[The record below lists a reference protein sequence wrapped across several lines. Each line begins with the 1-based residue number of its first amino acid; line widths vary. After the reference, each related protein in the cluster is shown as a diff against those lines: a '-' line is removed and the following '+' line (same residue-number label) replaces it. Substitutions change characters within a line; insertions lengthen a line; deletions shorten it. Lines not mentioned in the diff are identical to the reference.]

1 MLLQPTPP
9 PRRLLPL
16 LLALLLSLAARPHA
30 AEPKLQGTIVP
41 DGDPK
46 RGVVAEGGALPRPRP
61 LSPADAPH
69 HPSGRLVAGGS
80 AWFALDAKA
89 RVGYMIETEIG
100 GEYHKPPR
108 GVEMLEDTVM
118 RLYDTDRTTLLE
130 ENDDE
135 LVSKESLINWV
146 CPRAGRYFLEVT
158 AHAPEEGGWFHIYA
172 DTMPAHHQE
181 V

>member
-1 MLLQPTPP
+1 MLQPPP
-9 PRRLLPL
+9 RLLPL

-61 LSPADAPH
+61 LSPPTSLRAMLA
-69 HPSGRLVAGGS
+69 AGGS

>member
-1 MLLQPTPP
+1 ML
-9 PRRLLPL
+9 
-16 LLALLLSLAARPHA
+16 A
-30 AEPKLQGTIVP
+30 
-41 DGDPK
+41 
-46 RGVVAEGGALPRPRP
+46 
-61 LSPADAPH
+61 
-69 HPSGRLVAGGS
+69 AGGS

-135 LVSKESLINWV
+135 LLSKESLINWV